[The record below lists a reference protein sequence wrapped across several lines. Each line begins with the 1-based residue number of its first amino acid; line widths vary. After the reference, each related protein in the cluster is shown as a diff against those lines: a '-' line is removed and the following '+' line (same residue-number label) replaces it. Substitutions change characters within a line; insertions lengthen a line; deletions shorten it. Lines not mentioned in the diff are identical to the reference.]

1 MCIDTARSPT
11 SNSAFILTFTDIL
24 VIITIVM
31 ITFVVLLALFLVF
44 GSFGL
49 Y

>member
-1 MCIDTARSPT
+1 MCTDTARSPT
-11 SNSAFILTFTDIL
+11 FNSAFIFIFTDIL